1 MVFDSPTLI
10 SNVIVGQNVMQARL
24 IFDYTE
30 NQTKWKKTPFLRK
43 LEEQCRGRVVQS
55 IWNAKN
61 CSNNQFISR
70 VIKFWIQSKK
80 N

>member
-43 LEEQCRGRVVQS
+43 LEEQGRGRVVQS